1 MSTVSTS
8 LEQIA
13 LGDNGQKKCSALSLV
28 DEKPCDTAATSTDG
42 LFCVFHSKQCH
53 GLYMGYKN
61 RNAKL
66 DELRSCPPKSLASR
80 STKLANDFFDDLG
93 NESALSEIHDHLLQT
108 YRLLDRVIKARK
120 LHHSHFY
127 AQTMDY
133 GHQKY
138 LDTLLQQKVTVAIAL
153 ERVTRRT
160 AEVLYKKRKWFQW
173 TRKCQEEDE
182 KVRDNEKRKIK
193 REAAL
198 FRRQMKEVERRMREL
213 RLREEKRRQEDFL
226 QKAYEERLEH
236 DAESWDP
243 IEDVLENERGNYV
256 DLIEH
261 FLWLKGEQP
270 EESEKHISPQ
280 EKAINV
286 ETPNVDVS
294 PTSDSRLEQSLE
306 SESKKKGKRRKGKA
320 LAPVQPDDSIRKNST
335 DATPAETD
343 AAVRQPV
350 FIPAQSEE
358 HKSTKEMQIAVG
370 KIESREEVRQ
380 RLIEGMKIENGVLLL
395 RGTIDEPELTSDRVP
410 PIPADEA
417 DRLLDEI
424 SEIKNF
430 LFCRLLLGNA
440 ALLPAAM
447 RSSTVHELFKDPDVS
462 VSDLRDICL
471 KMEQPQLQDIRDACA
486 DFFRSNDENDE
497 LSSSAGDDSEE
508 ETDSD
513 EDEEHWLV
521 SRSRRENKI
530 PSAWKSKREK
540 KLSAQREKATNGL
553 GYGPAAEGEGAAID
567 FGDLDEEKPDQ
578 RKIRVKLCGRRIY
591 HYPSSKSMSRGGW
604 LHFSIIAKDC
614 SFFRALELCK
624 SWEEFFE
631 VNVLAINNYFPSPYW
646 LLPTGHLMHRQLL
659 TMGFIPFYMNT
670 KGSMATFSES
680 ERIHGRGRV
689 HATREVRNYICAQ
702 MCRSDPATRRFLQYV
717 SMQTSRMMLVVRDAK
732 TGKIIVKPPDD
743 QAWLF
748 RERMGH
754 GRASRTPWKIT
765 KRVDEAFFTE
775 MEERRAF
782 RLGFDDFYD
791 VYIWSTA
798 AGQRFSALHSGI
810 LEMLC
815 KAHRVTRPSEILTA
829 SATYLKTLTTDLIT
843 GRVRDIKPDEQVD
856 SLYDMYESEDTVF
869 RFISTEGTI
878 VTGLPRRLQYN
889 EADILEDAILF
900 PEDSTGKG
908 SSGRLKELTNE
919 LSLLE
924 KGRIKHFAEA
934 FAYDLD
940 TDEEYNSE
948 EWASDTDY
956 EEEDWT
962 ESDFSETNSQHE
974 EEEVK
979 SEDTSH
985 KPQGDEIHKA
995 TDESLD
1001 KALTSVFGQLLQAL
1015 DDAQKIYDEFGP
1027 GPNDAVNDEDLK
1039 PKFMEFLDRHKAR
1052 VFKETWHRADLD
1064 PESFPRW
1071 NELAQIRDK
1080 ITECVPYMAAMTVP
1094 MAKMLRFLN
1103 CHPTSHS
1110 RVRRDGPRAYMMT
1123 ALFFPIG
1130 STFFQEPEGGAEI
1143 KDSLLF
1149 KQEERSKLLPD
1160 RRGHQSSSSRGNE
1173 FFEEFDQIVEKCKKN
1188 KSFLADEVPLE
1199 WSVILRPKI
1208 AQLFNAGV
1216 IGLSYELPEHMA
1228 GLAFVGREKDKP
1240 ADLFFDFRATISET
1254 DVRLPPGRQNPDKIT
1269 VTSLRKNIQS
1279 RTASRPKAR
1288 FSLLRVW
1295 SASHFYP
1302 LMIGHNNRQWTA
1314 FADTIA
1320 RTWEWKFVP
1329 KDMPY
1334 SEFSMHNNLC
1344 QRLEPYMD
1352 MLRDKIVIK
1361 RDMVLVMAEDEEALL
1376 LLTSAV
1382 VFAIQTKPWRLEVD
1396 FWKSFINVDAG
1407 FLEGLRDEWFE

>member
-1 MSTVSTS
+1 MSTVNTS
-8 LEQIA
+8 LEHIA
-13 LGDNGQKKCSALSLV
+13 SGDNGQKKCRALGLV
-28 DEKPCDTAATSTDG
+28 DEKPCDTAATSTNG

-120 LHHSHFY
+120 LHHGHFY
-127 AQTMDY
+127 AQTMDH

-173 TRKCQEEDE
+173 TRKCQEEEE
-182 KVRDNEKRKIK
+182 KIRDNEKRKIK

-213 RLREEKRRQEDFL
+213 RLKEEKRRQEDFL

-243 IEDVLENERGNYV
+243 IEDVLENERGNYI

-270 EESEKHISPQ
+270 EESEKQLSPQ
-280 EKAINV
+280 ETATNV
-286 ETPNVDVS
+286 ETPNVDAS
-294 PTSDSRLEQSLE
+294 QTSDIRLEQSTA
-306 SESKKKGKRRKGKA
+306 SQDQGTPSSKSKKKGKGRKGKA
-320 LAPVQPDDSIRKNST
+320 LAPVQPDDSTRKNSIQSST
-335 DATPAETD
+335 DVTQADTD
-343 AAVRQPV
+343 GALRQPV
-350 FIPAQSEE
+350 FIPAQSGE
-358 HKSTKEMQIAVG
+358 HKSTKETQIAVG

-380 RLIEGMKIENGVLLL
+380 RLIEGMKIENGLLL
-395 RGTIDEPELTSDRVP
+395 LKGTIDEPEITSDRVS

-417 DRLLDEI
+417 DQLLDEI
-424 SEIKNF
+424 AEIKNF

-447 RSSTVHELFKDPDVS
+447 RSSTVHELFNDPDVS

-497 LSSSAGDDSEE
+497 LPSSAGDDNEE

-521 SRSRRENKI
+521 NRSRRENKI
-530 PSAWKSKREK
+530 PNAWKSKREK
-540 KLSAQREKATNGL
+540 KLSAQREKAMNGL
-553 GYGPAAEGEGAAID
+553 GYGRAAEGDGAAID
-567 FGDLDEEKPDQ
+567 FGDLDDEEKPDQ
-578 RKIRVKLCGRRIY
+578 RKVKVKLCGRRIY

-631 VNVLAINNYFPSPYW
+631 AVADN
-646 LLPTGHLMHRQLL
+646 
-659 TMGFIPFYMNT
+659 
-670 KGSMATFSES
+670 GSMATFSES
-680 ERIHGRGRV
+680 ERVHGRGRV

-702 MCRSDPATRRFLQYV
+702 MCRSDPAARRFLQYV

-732 TGKIIVKPPDD
+732 TGKIIVKPPDG
-743 QAWLF
+743 QAWLS
-748 RERMGH
+748 REKMGH

-791 VYIWSTA
+791 VYIWTTT
-798 AGQRFSALHSGI
+798 AGQSFSALHSGI

-815 KAHRVTRPSEILTA
+815 KAHRVTRPSEILIA
-829 SATYLKTLTTDLIT
+829 SAPYLKTLTTDPIT

-856 SLYDMYESEDTVF
+856 SLYDVYNSEDTVF
-869 RFISTEGTI
+869 RFRSTKGTI
-878 VTGLPRRLQYN
+878 VTDLPRQLQYN
-889 EADILEDAILF
+889 EADISEDGILF

-908 SSGRLKELTNE
+908 SSGRPKEVTNE
-919 LSLLE
+919 LTLFE
-924 KGRIKHFAEA
+924 KGRIKNFAEA

-940 TDEEYNSE
+940 TDEEYNSDD
-948 EWASDTDY
+948 WASDTDY

-974 EEEVK
+974 GEDVK
-979 SEDTSH
+979 SEDTNH
-985 KPQGDEIHKA
+985 KPQDDEIQEA
-995 TDESLD
+995 TDGLLD
-1001 KALTSVFGQLLQAL
+1001 KGRSPVLDQLLQVL
-1015 DDAQKIYDEFGP
+1015 DDSQKIFDEFGP
-1027 GPNDAVNDEDLK
+1027 GHNDDMNDGDLE
-1039 PKFMEFLDRHKAR
+1039 PEFMEFLDRHKAR
-1052 VFKETWHRADLD
+1052 GGVPSFTSYSQDTIYVLPFVFREAWHRADLD
-1064 PESFPRW
+1064 PESFPHW
-1071 NELAQIRDK
+1071 NEMVQIRTK
-1080 ITECVPYMAAMTVP
+1080 STACIPYMAATTVP
-1094 MAKMLRFLN
+1094 WAKMLRFLN

-1110 RVRRDGPRAYMMT
+1110 RVRRDAPRAYMMT
-1123 ALFFPIG
+1123 GLFFPIG
-1130 STFFQEPEGGAEI
+1130 SIFFEHENGAEI

-1160 RRGHQSSSSRGNE
+1160 RRGHQSCASRAGE
-1173 FFEEFDQIVEKCKKN
+1173 FFEELDQIGENCKRN
-1188 KSFLADEVPLE
+1188 KSCVVDEVPLE
-1199 WSVILRPKI
+1199 WDVILRPKV
-1208 AQLFNAGV
+1208 AQLFKAGV
-1216 IGLSYELPEHMA
+1216 IGLSYEPPEHIP
-1228 GLAFVGREKDKP
+1228 GLSFVGREKDRP
-1240 ADLFFDFRATISET
+1240 ADLFFDFRVTISET
-1254 DVRLPPGRQNPDKIT
+1254 DMRLPPGRQHPDKIT
-1269 VTSLRKNIQS
+1269 VTSLRKKIQS
-1279 RTASRPKAR
+1279 HTTFRTKAR

-1302 LMIGHNNRQWTA
+1302 LMIGHNNRLWTA
-1314 FADTIA
+1314 FADVIG
-1320 RTWEWKFVP
+1320 RMWEWKFVP

-1344 QRLEPYMD
+1344 QRLEPYMSV
-1352 MLRDKIVIK
+1352 LRDKIVIK
-1361 RDMVLVMAEDEEALL
+1361 RDMVLVMAEDEEESL

-1396 FWKSFINVDAG
+1396 FWKSFVNVDAA
-1407 FLEGLRDEWFE
+1407 FLGGLRDGWFE